1 MTALQIGLAL
11 LGAIVIAVL
20 GAQVWWQRRGTERQT
35 RAPVAFEE
43 PLLARE
49 PHFGD
54 AQAPA
59 EVAAPDD
66 AGFAATQPPAGDPQF
81 NEPTLAEPVLLPPR
95 RTAVAR
101 LDGLLDAIAPL
112 SIDAPVSGEHLIAH
126 LPATRRAGSKPVWIE
141 GLDAET
147 GEWDTPTPGRRY
159 GELQAGVQL
168 ANRAGALNEI
178 EFSEFVQ
185 KVQAFA
191 DVLGASPDFP
201 DMLEAVARAR
211 DIDAF
216 ASGYDAQLAM
226 RLVSNRAA
234 WSLGYVQQH
243 AGRHGFVPGVLPG
256 RLVLPSTEEGAPPV
270 LVLQFDALAAMADE
284 PQQATARELTLAF
297 DVPQTAAD
305 EQPFAAWCAAG
316 QALAL
321 ALDATMHDDGGQPF
335 SPAAFDAIGAE
346 LQQLYAA
353 LAEQELPAGSPAARH
368 LFS

>member
-1 MTALQIGLAL
+1 MSSLQLGLAL
-11 LGAIVIAVL
+11 LGAGVIAVL
-20 GAQVWWQRRGTERQT
+20 LAQFLWQRARASRGNR
-35 RAPVAFEE
+35 PLVDLEE
-43 PLLARE
+43 PTLARE
-49 PHFGD
+49 PHFGPS
-54 AQAPA
+54 ASAPA
-59 EVAAPDD
+59 DV
-66 AGFAATQPPAGDPQF
+66 
-81 NEPTLAEPVLLPPR
+81 AEPAAHALDPALPNLTDVVAPARGGPGLPTAR
-95 RTAVAR
+95 RSAVAR

-112 SIDAPVSGEHLIAH
+112 ALDQPLSGEQVIAH
-126 LPATRRAGSKPVWIE
+126 LPATRRAGGKPVLIE
-141 GLDAET
+141 GLDADT
-147 GEWDTPTPGRRY
+147 GEWEVPAPGRRY

-178 EFSEFVQ
+178 EYSEFVQ

-191 DVLGASPDFP
+191 DALGALPDFP

-211 DIDAF
+211 EIDAF
-216 ASGYDAQLAM
+216 AGPHDAQLVM

-256 RLVLPSTEEGAPPV
+256 RLVLPGAEEGVPPL
-270 LVLQFDALAAMADE
+270 LVLQFDAQAALADE
-284 PQQATARELTLAF
+284 PQQATVRELTLAF
-297 DVPQTAAD
+297 DVPQTAAA

-335 SPAAFDAIGAE
+335 SAAAFEAIGAD
-346 LQQLYAA
+346 LTRLYAA
-353 LAEQELPAGSPAARH
+353 LAEHELPAGSPAARR